1 MIFFLRSTP
10 FLVALLLLLLFGCKS
25 AKPSPASEPP
35 ALTLGE
41 VQRVYDLYLTA
52 RYPAYVAEIASCDN
66 TSETHRRQMA
76 DLLRTHAYRKA
87 LMTGGTRDAHVQRLQ
102 TSTDSRQVNA
112 FVRVN
117 YKNNTHEEVL
127 LSFVYVNRRWRLR

>member
-1 MIFFLRSTP
+1 M
-10 FLVALLLLLLFGCKS
+10 
-25 AKPSPASEPP
+25 
-35 ALTLGE
+35 
-41 VQRVYDLYLTA
+41 YDLYLTA
-52 RYPAYVAEIASCDN
+52 QYPAYVAEIASCDN

-87 LMTGGTRDAHVQRLQ
+87 LMTGGTRDARVQRLQ
-102 TSTDSRQVNA
+102 ASTDRRQVNA

-127 LSFVYVNRRWRLR
+127 LSFVYVNHRWRLR

>member
-1 MIFFLRSTP
+1 MIFSLRSTP
-10 FLVALLLLLLFGCKS
+10 FLGALLPLLLFGCKS

-35 ALTLGE
+35 ALTLSE

-52 RYPAYVAEIASCDN
+52 QYPAYVAEIASCDN

-87 LMTGGTRDAHVQRLQ
+87 RDARVQRLQ
-102 TSTDSRQVNA
+102 ASTDRRQVNA

-127 LSFVYVNRRWRLR
+127 LSFVYVNHRWRLR